1 MKFPT
6 LNILIGPPGSGKS
19 TYCKELAKSSKTPII
34 HLSSDAIRNEL
45 LGSEEDQSNNNIVFE
60 TMQNRALEWLDKGY
74 DVLYDATNI
83 KRKNRISILEKLP
96 SYVKKEAIIVWAPI
110 ETCIERDETRQRS
123 VGKEVIHKMLMNY
136 EAPYF
141 DEGFDYIHLNRNVDM
156 WDTKEIQ
163 YIKNNL
169 YKDMNQDNPHHTL
182 SLQDH
187 MCKAEEYIKIK
198 ILDSEL
204 SLAARWHDV
213 GKLYVK
219 SFKNN
224 KGETTD
230 IAHYYGHQG
239 YSTWVSYG
247 FGPITNNIAWLISNH
262 MEPYFN
268 SKYYNRLPEFLKKQL
283 DLLHEA
289 DVAAH

>member
-1 MKFPT
+1 MIKFPT
-6 LNILIGPPGSGKS
+6 FYMIIGIPGSGK
-19 TYCKELAKSSKTPII
+19 TYFCKNSSDSILHISSDSIRKELYGDESIQGDSNHVFHIMQERTLNALPEGKS
-34 HLSSDAIRNEL
+34 
-45 LGSEEDQSNNNIVFE
+45 VF
-60 TMQNRALEWLDKGY
+60 
-74 DVLYDATNI
+74 YDATNI

-169 YKDMNQDNPHHTL
+169 HKDMNQDNPHHTL

-187 MCKAEEYIKIK
+187 MCKTEEYIKTK

-230 IAHYYGHQG
+230 TAHYYGHQG
-239 YSTWVSYG
+239 YSAWISYG
-247 FGPITNNIAWLISNH
+247 FSPITNNIAWLISNH